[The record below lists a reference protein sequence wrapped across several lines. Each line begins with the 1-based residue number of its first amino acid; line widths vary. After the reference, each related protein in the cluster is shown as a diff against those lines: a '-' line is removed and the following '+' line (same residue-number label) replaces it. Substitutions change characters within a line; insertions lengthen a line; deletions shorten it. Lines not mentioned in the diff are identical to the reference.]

1 MIDMQ
6 TDVVSPVDAAT
17 GLKWLRA
24 KIRTR
29 TGRTLVGI
37 DGVDGAG
44 KTTFADEL
52 AVLVAECGNDVI
64 RISLDD
70 YLNPRSV
77 RYAQGRTSPRGFF
90 EDSYAYEKFHDE
102 VLEPLANDGSGRYR
116 KASYDLAHETPVKSP
131 WLVAPDNAVVIIDGM
146 FLHRRAFAQSR
157 TRKVWD
163 ISVWL
168 DVPFEETYRRLHER
182 GTANQDP
189 LDPSNARYY
198 EGQLLYL
205 RECRPADKADLVVDN
220 SAPRTPIDDL

>member
-1 MIDMQ
+1 M
-6 TDVVSPVDAAT
+6 ANYL
-17 GLKWLRA
+17 GLARRSEEHLAESLRA
-24 KIRTR
+24 VADRHGHEPDVLQETR
-29 TGRTLVGI
+29 ML
-37 DGVDGAG
+37 A
-44 KTTFADEL
+44 AWSDE
-52 AVLVAECGNDVI
+52 N
-64 RISLDD
+64 
-70 YLNPRSV
+70 N
-77 RYAQGRTSPRGFF
+77 
-90 EDSYAYEKFHDE
+90 E